1 MTEPLL
7 SLVIEGS
14 SSRVFTPGETLAV
27 DFQIDRVVP
36 TELTAVETSVLWYSD
51 GKGDEDLG
59 IHYFKRHTAQ
69 REGQT
74 LHEMR
79 SMRTILPASPLSYDG
94 RIVKVRWCVRLR
106 AFMTRNRQFTESQA
120 FQLGNVPRPEWTS
133 VRQKVE
139 APESPQ
145 VAALHVAP

>member
-14 SSRVFTPGETLAV
+14 SSRVFAPGETMAV
-27 DFQIDRVVP
+27 DFQVDCVDP
-36 TELTAVETSVLWYSD
+36 AELTAVEASVLWYSE

-59 IHYFKRHTAQ
+59 IHYFKRYTAQ
-69 REGQT
+69 REGET

-79 SMRTILPASPLSYDG
+79 SLRTILPASPLSYDG

-106 AFMTRNRQFTESQA
+106 IFMTRNRQFTESQV
-120 FQLGNVPRPEWTS
+120 FQLGNVPRPMWEV
-133 VRQKVE
+133 VRPQAD
-139 APESPQ
+139 AP
-145 VAALHVAP
+145 AALEVAELNVAP